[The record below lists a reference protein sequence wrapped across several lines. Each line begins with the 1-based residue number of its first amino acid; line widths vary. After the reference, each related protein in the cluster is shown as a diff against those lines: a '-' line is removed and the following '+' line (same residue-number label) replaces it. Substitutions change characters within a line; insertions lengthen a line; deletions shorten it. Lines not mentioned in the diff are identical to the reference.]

1 VDMND
6 IDVTDGEPLEGYITK
21 ALTSKTSGYLATIV
35 DADSQWISM
44 MLVSTLDHATEPRT
58 VEDYSIRRSNPTSD
72 FWVLLWKCHKDR
84 DAYLMGQVTN
94 QEGAQR
100 LLDYLKSNAQ

>member
-1 VDMND
+1 MDIND

-21 ALTSKTSGYLATIV
+21 DLTSKTAGYLATIV
-35 DADSQWISM
+35 DADRQWISM
-44 MLVSTLDHATEPRT
+44 MLASTLDHTTEPRT

-100 LLDYLKSNAQ
+100 LLEYLKSNAQ

>member
-1 VDMND
+1 MDIND

-21 ALTSKTSGYLATIV
+21 DLTSKTSGYLATIV

-44 MLVSTLDHATEPRT
+44 MLVSTLDHTTEPRT

-72 FWVLLWKCHKDR
+72 FWVLLWRCNDKDL
-84 DAYLMGQVTN
+84 LMGQVTN